1 MTRYEDLMTRIL
13 GGDRIGIDGGTG
25 TEMERR
31 GVPKLTNAWN
41 GGAALSHPDIVRD
54 VHTDYIRAGANVIIS
69 NTFATGKNALNDA
82 GVLKDFEAL
91 NRRGVELAIEAREA
105 SGRDEVVVAGGIS
118 HWTWS
123 GNAPSLDEQY
133 ENTLEQVTIMADA
146 GAEVLILEMM
156 IDIAR
161 MKRVLDAA
169 KTTGLPVWVG
179 FTCGEE
185 DGSADWGAGVTL
197 RDGELLADA
206 IAALDDYDVDVVTIM
221 HSDVGVIDA
230 CLDVL
235 DQVWDGAVG
244 VYAHS
249 GDYIDGE
256 WIFDDVISPEDYAEL
271 CRGWLDRGVQVIGGC
286 CGTRP
291 EHIDEI
297 ARIEDVT

>member
-1 MTRYEDLMTRIL
+1 MTRYEDLMARIL
-13 GGDRIGIDGGTG
+13 GGDVVAIDGGTG

-54 VHTDYIRAGANVIIS
+54 VHTDYIGAGANVIIS
-69 NTFATGKNALNDA
+69 NTFATGRNALNDA
-82 GVLKDFEAL
+82 GVGDDFEAL
-91 NRRGVELAIEAREA
+91 NRRSIELAIEAREA
-105 SGRDEVVVAGGIS
+105 AGRDEIVVAGGIS

-146 GAEVLILEMM
+146 GAELLILEMM

-169 KTTGLPVWVG
+169 KTTGLPIWVG
-179 FTCGEE
+179 FTSGEE
-185 DGSADWGAGVTL
+185 DGFADWRTGVTL
-197 RDGELLADA
+197 RGGELLTDA
-206 IAALDDYDVDVVTIM
+206 ITALDDYDVDVITIM
-221 HSDVGVIDA
+221 HSDVGVIDD

-235 DQVWDGAVG
+235 DQVWDGPVG
-244 VYAHS
+244 IYAHS

-256 WIFDDVISPEDYAEL
+256 WIFDDVISPEDYAQL
-271 CRGWLDRGVQVIGGC
+271 CRGWLDRGVRVIGGC

-291 EHIDEI
+291 EHIHEI
-297 ARIEDVT
+297 AHIEGVT

>member
-1 MTRYEDLMTRIL
+1 MTRYEDLMARIS
-13 GGDRIGIDGGTG
+13 GGDAVAIDGGTG

-41 GGAALSHPDIVRD
+41 GGAALSHPEIVLD

-69 NTFATGKNALNDA
+69 NTFATGRNALDDA
-82 GVLKDFEAL
+82 GVGDDFEAL
-91 NRRGVELAIEAREA
+91 NRRGIELAIEAREA
-105 SGRDEVVVAGGIS
+105 AERDDVVVAGGIS

-146 GAEVLILEMM
+146 GAELLILEMM

-169 KTTGLPVWVG
+169 KTTGLPIWVG
-179 FTCGEE
+179 FTSGEE
-185 DGSADWGAGVTL
+185 DGFADWSTGVTL
-197 RDGELLADA
+197 RGGELLADA
-206 IAALDDYDVDVVTIM
+206 VAALDDYDIDVVTVM
-221 HSDVGVIDA
+221 HSDVGVIDD

-235 DQVWDGAVG
+235 DQEWDGPVG
-244 VYAHS
+244 IYAHS

-256 WIFDDVISPEDYAEL
+256 WIFDDVITPEDYAGL
-271 CRGWLDRGVQVIGGC
+271 CRGWLDRGVRVIGGC

-291 EHIDEI
+291 DHIREI
-297 ARIEDVT
+297 AHIEGVT

>member
-1 MTRYEDLMTRIL
+1 MTRYEDLMARIL
-13 GGDRIGIDGGTG
+13 RGDRIGIDGGTG

-41 GGAALSHPDIVRD
+41 GGAALSHPDIVRE
-54 VHTDYIRAGANVIIS
+54 VHSDYIRAGANVIIS
-69 NTFATGKNALNDA
+69 NTFATGRNALNDA
-82 GVLKDFEAL
+82 GVADDFEAL

-105 SGRDEVVVAGGIS
+105 AGRDEVVVAGGIS

-133 ENTLEQVTIMADA
+133 ENTLEQVTIMAGA
-146 GAEVLILEMM
+146 GAELLILEMM

-169 KTTGLPVWVG
+169 KTTDLPIWVG
-179 FTCGEE
+179 FSTGEE
-185 DGSADWGAGVTL
+185 DGSTDWSAGVTL
-197 RDGELLADA
+197 RGGELLTDA
-206 IAALDDYDVDVVTIM
+206 IAALDDYNIDVVTIM
-221 HSDVGVIDA
+221 HSDVGVIDG
-230 CLDVL
+230 CLDVI
-235 DQVWDGAVG
+235 DQVWDGPVG

-271 CRGWLDRGVQVIGGC
+271 CRGWVDRGVRIIGGC

-291 EHIDEI
+291 EHIREI
-297 ARIEDVT
+297 AHIEGVT